1 MLYYSTPVSLVI
13 LCVCLSVCFCS
24 PGLCLVTEG
33 VREPA
38 AAVGALAPVLV
49 SSRQWWLMSGHTWTH
64 HAPLHP
70 LHSLNIH
77 TCSQQAF
84 LIYCLLILY
93 LAVYLKVSGSS
104 TFSTHFLS
112 WSYLTLYNF
121 LEVLW
126 VCILNVI
133 YINQFCFYFTLLWWK
148 KSILPHGCSKSTRY
162 S

>member
-1 MLYYSTPVSLVI
+1 MLYYSTPVSLLI

-70 LHSLNIH
+70 LHSLNTH

-104 TFSTHFLS
+104 KFSTHFLS
-112 WSYLTLYNF
+112 WRNF
-121 LEVLW
+121 SWSPVSLHAE
-126 VCILNVI
+126 CD

-148 KSILPHGCSKSTRY
+148 KSILHHGCSKSTRY